1 MSAYKFEHAVTQA
14 FRTSGGKQ
22 FGWRLIFWTTAALTI
37 VSLITWP
44 MIMPHYGDL
53 LAINQQNMQA
63 IMGGEPN
70 SVDSRAMNQLM
81 LKMAPTYG
89 LLMLGY
95 WLTWVA
101 CEAALHRKVLNNSE
115 APRQPLRL
123 GQDELR
129 VWFAQL
135 GVFGLIIAIY
145 VFGLLALMLVIGIFA
160 AVAPFLGALIGV
172 VGVIAYICL
181 LLLASVRLA
190 PAAGLSIANNKTHVL
205 AAKGLTKGRFWTLLP
220 AYIVVF
226 IGGYVLM
233 SVIMMFGVG
242 LVTGNPDFVMT
253 MSGLGTDD
261 PEEVMAA
268 AAQRLKN
275 PLWMLVGILSMIA
288 YCAAYALWM
297 VSLIGISSHAVKAWR
312 S

>member
-1 MSAYKFEHAVTQA
+1 MNAFKFEHAVTQA

-44 MIMPHYGDL
+44 MIMPYYGEL

-63 IMGGEPN
+63 ILGGEPN
-70 SVDSRAMNQLM
+70 IVSSSAMNQLM

-129 VWFAQL
+129 VWLAQL

-145 VFGLLALMLVIGIFA
+145 VFGLLALMLIIGIFA
-160 AVAPFLGALIGV
+160 AVAPFLGVLIGV

-205 AAKGLTKGRFWTLLP
+205 AAKDLTKGRFWTLLP

-226 IGGYVLM
+226 IGGYILM

>member
-1 MSAYKFEHAVTQA
+1 MSDFKFEHAVTQA

-37 VSLITWP
+37 ISLITWP
-44 MIMPHYGDL
+44 MIMPYYGDL
-53 LAINQQNMQA
+53 IAINQQNMQA

-70 SVDSRAMNQLM
+70 SVDSSAMNQLL

-95 WLTWVA
+95 WLTWIA

-129 VWFAQL
+129 VWLAQL
-135 GVFGLIIAIY
+135 GVFGMIFAIY
-145 VFGLLALMLVIGIFA
+145 FFGLFALMIVIGIFA
-160 AVAPFLGALIGV
+160 AISPILGGLIAV
-172 VGVIAYICL
+172 IGVIAYICL
-181 LLLASVRLA
+181 LILASVRLA
-190 PAAGLSIANNKTHVL
+190 PAAALSIANDKTHVI
-205 AAKGLTKGRFWTLLP
+205 ATKNLTKGRFWTLLP
-220 AYIVVF
+220 AFIVVF
-226 IGGYVLM
+226 IGGYILM
-233 SVIMMFGVG
+233 SIIMMLGVG
-242 LVTGNPDFVMT
+242 IVTGNPDFFMT

-261 PEEVMAA
+261 PKEVMAA
-268 AAQRLKN
+268 AGERLKN

-288 YCAAYALWM
+288 YCAVYALWM
-297 VSLIGISSHAVKAWR
+297 VSLIGISSHAVKAWH